1 MSGMADKQAPQ
12 VQPAPGLEGIA
23 RTLREMK
30 FRKKLLGGVDEADV
44 WKKLEKLQQE
54 YEIAY
59 HQQAAYY
66 QALLDDRE
74 RALHR
79 LMEEKGG
86 VACG

>member
-1 MSGMADKQAPQ
+1 MADKQAPQ

-59 HQQAAYY
+59 HQQR
-66 QALLDDRE
+66 LVVG
-74 RALHR
+74 R

-86 VACG
+86 VARG

>member
-1 MSGMADKQAPQ
+1 MADKQAPQ

-30 FRKKLLGGVDEADV
+30 FR
-44 WKKLEKLQQE
+44 KKLEKLQQE

-86 VACG
+86 VARG